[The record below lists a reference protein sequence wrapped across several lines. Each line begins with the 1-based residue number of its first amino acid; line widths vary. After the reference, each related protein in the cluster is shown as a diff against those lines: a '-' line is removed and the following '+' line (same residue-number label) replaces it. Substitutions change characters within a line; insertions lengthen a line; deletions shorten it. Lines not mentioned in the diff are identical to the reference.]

1 MKRIKLSSL
10 PAPLREA
17 ILHPDPIEGED
28 VLIEDD
34 SGIVKAAVV
43 QPEAY
48 QFLVRALEEREN
60 EVDTGPTEEYDPEG
74 KTLDAL
80 IEETEREK

>member
-10 PAPLREA
+10 PASLRES
-17 ILHPDPIEGED
+17 IQFPDPIEGED

-34 SGIVKAAVV
+34 RGILVAVV
-43 QPEAY
+43 ILPEAY
-48 QFLVRALEEREN
+48 QLLVRAIEERE
-60 EVDTGPTEEYDPEG
+60 DQIDSGPTEEYDPDG

-80 IEETEREK
+80 IEETEREQ